1 MGGTPTENPQSIHV
15 RRTYENEPPQLPQN
29 APRKLSQ
36 QNTHNKKKNQHPNHT
51 SICLLQRR
59 QLQSFKR
66 NYLSTLPAPS
76 KPHLMSRVVTL
87 NCKHLCKTGSKPANW
102 KQLEQY
108 VYRNCQEWFSTLW
121 SKDKDTGRGHVD
133 TKNNLRK
140 WHNLLQSHVS
150 VSDIDTRY
158 AFHRKCRYYRG
169 LNKLPRLLKNERD
182 QIISSQS
189 HLSLNQNAFEI
200 SCFNVTFF
208 KSVWS
213 P

>member
-1 MGGTPTENPQSIHV
+1 MDKVSFKRNHIGMGGTPTENPQSIHV

-76 KPHLMSRVVTL
+76 NLRRHPPKVFYPSTIKYYVRSSLLNASMFTLNRKPHLMSRVVTL

-102 KQLEQY
+102 KQ
-108 VYRNCQEWFSTLW
+108 
-121 SKDKDTGRGHVD
+121 
-133 TKNNLRK
+133 
-140 WHNLLQSHVS
+140 
-150 VSDIDTRY
+150 
-158 AFHRKCRYYRG
+158 
-169 LNKLPRLLKNERD
+169 
-182 QIISSQS
+182 
-189 HLSLNQNAFEI
+189 
-200 SCFNVTFF
+200 
-208 KSVWS
+208 
-213 P
+213 